1 MERILGVIEE
11 QDEPHERW
19 SPQNT
24 VQGVAASMRMHTDDA
39 AYTSQWPSVEFPKPE
54 RNGSNQYWGD
64 QIHSQLEVSAS
75 RVIEDTAIEGIC
87 NSREMLAMYSHI
99 TAVR

>member
-1 MERILGVIEE
+1 MSAEVPKTPFR
-11 QDEPHERW
+11 
-19 SPQNT
+19 
-24 VQGVAASMRMHTDDA
+24 VQAASMRMHTDDA

-64 QIHSQLEVSAS
+64 QIHSQLVVSAS
-75 RVIEDTAIEGIC
+75 RVIEDTAIEGIY
-87 NSREMLAMYSHI
+87 NSREMLASDSHI